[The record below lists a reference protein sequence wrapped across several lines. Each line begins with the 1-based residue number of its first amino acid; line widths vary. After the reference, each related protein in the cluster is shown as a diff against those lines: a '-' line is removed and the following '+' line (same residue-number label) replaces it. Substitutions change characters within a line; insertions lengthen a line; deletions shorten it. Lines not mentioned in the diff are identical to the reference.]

1 MMKATQGYLH
11 SIGIEP
17 HEKQRFE
24 AKPRFEHKHEK
35 QRFEAKPRFEHK
47 ARPPSPMKNLRNLAP
62 FQRYVFRPPTM
73 TPKK

>member
-17 HEKQRFE
+17 
-24 AKPRFEHKHEK
+24 HEK